1 MRSRFVALTLIW
13 GSSFL
18 FIKIGITALAPMQ
31 VALARMTFGAL
42 TLLAILLVRR
52 DRLPA
57 QPRIWGHLAV
67 VGVLANAV
75 PFSLFAYAER
85 HVSSALASIGNA
97 TTPLFTLLFALLFLP
112 SERPTWRRTVGLAVG
127 FCGVLVVVGAWR
139 GLAQNPD
146 ALGIAII
153 LGAASCYGLSGVY
166 IRRHLS
172 STSCSSLA
180 LSAGQIAV
188 GAVELGLVVPFVT
201 RAPAH
206 VPARVVA
213 AMFALGAFGTGAAYV
228 LSHGLI
234 RRAGATV
241 ASMVT
246 YFIPVV
252 SIALGVLVLGERLTW
267 NEPVGAVVIV
277 AGALFSRRQPRAAA
291 AAIAA

>member
-18 FIKIGITALAPMQ
+18 FIKIGVAVLAPLQ
-31 VALARMTFGAL
+31 VAFARMMFGSL
-42 TLLAILLVRR
+42 TLLLIAFVRR
-52 DRLPA
+52 ERLPS
-57 QPRIWGHLAV
+57 QPRVWMHLAV
-67 VGVLANAV
+67 VGLLANAL
-75 PFSLFAYAER
+75 PFSLIAYAER

-97 TTPLFTLLFALLFLP
+97 TVPLFTLLFALSLLP
-112 SERPTWRRTVGLAVG
+112 SERPTWRRTVGLGVG
-127 FCGVLVVVGAWR
+127 FAGVLVVLGAWR
-139 GLAQNPD
+139 GLGHDPD
-146 ALGIAII
+146 TIGVSVI
-153 LGAASCYGLSGVY
+153 LVAAACYGLSGVY

-180 LSAGQIAV
+180 LSAGQILV
-188 GAVELGLVVPFVT
+188 GTAELALVVPFAT
-201 RAPAH
+201 HAPAH
-206 VPARVVA
+206 LPLRVVA
-213 AMFALGAFGTGAAYV
+213 AMFALGAFGTGIAYV

-252 SIALGVLVLGERLTW
+252 SITLGVLVRGERLAW

-277 AGALFSRRQPRAAA
+277 AGALFSSRRPRTAE
-291 AAIAA
+291 IAA